1 MEVIKRN
8 LVIHV
13 DKEVDHYF
21 AENTRIEFEQV
32 CTKYNI
38 KNVIFDM
45 SEVKFMD
52 SSGIGMI
59 IGRYMKVRYIG
70 GKVAVTGVSDSI
82 DRILR
87 MSGIYRIVSKFDTVN
102 DALQWN

>member
-1 MEVIKRN
+1 MELIDRN

-13 DKEVDHYF
+13 EDEIDHLA
-21 AENTRIEFEQV
+21 AEFIRREFENV
-32 CTKYNI
+32 YTKHNI

-45 SEVKFMD
+45 SDVKFMD

-82 DRILR
+82 DRILK
-87 MSGIYRIVSKFDTVN
+87 MSGVYRVVSKFDTVD
-102 DALQWN
+102 DALRYN

>member
-1 MEVIKRN
+1 MEVIERN
-8 LVIHV
+8 LIIHV
-13 DKEVDHYF
+13 DKEVDHMS
-21 AENTRIEFEQV
+21 AENIRREFEQV
-32 CTKYNI
+32 CAKHSI

-45 SEVKFMD
+45 SGVKFMD

-70 GKVAVTGVSDSI
+70 GKVAVVGVSDSI

-87 MSGIYRIVSKFDTVN
+87 MSGVYKVVAKYDTVN